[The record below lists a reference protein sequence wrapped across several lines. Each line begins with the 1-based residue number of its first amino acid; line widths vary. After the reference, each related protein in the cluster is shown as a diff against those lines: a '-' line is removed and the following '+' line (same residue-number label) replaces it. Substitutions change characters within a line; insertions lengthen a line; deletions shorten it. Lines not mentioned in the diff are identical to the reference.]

1 MFALRT
7 ILGFF
12 IVALEELRGGY
23 SDEQLVAMVVGES
36 TQSAQAYQVLVERH
50 QRWMVGMLAN
60 LIGDRQEA
68 EDLAQNV
75 FTRVFFALSKFRGD
89 SSLKTWLRTIAT
101 REAYNHHRKRSDR
114 PIDPGDF
121 DHLDGSAGEQ
131 RRVDER
137 DALANALAKVPY
149 PYREILVLRYI
160 EELDLDEI
168 GAQLE
173 LGKSATKMRL
183 KRARDYFKDAYG
195 NF

>member
-12 IVALEELRGGY
+12 IVALDELRGGY
-23 SDEQLVAMVVGES
+23 SDEQLVAMIVGES
-36 TQSAQAYQVLVERH
+36 THSSQAYQVLVERH
-50 QRWMVGMLAN
+50 QNWMVGMLAN

-101 REAYNHHRKRSDR
+101 REAYSHHRKRSDK

-121 DHLDGSAGEQ
+121 DHFDGEDGEQ

-137 DALANALAKVPY
+137 DALARALAKVPY

-168 GAQLE
+168 GVQLE

-195 NF
+195 AI